1 MRTIDKNTSKIIYT
15 PLYPLSRGE
24 ICYFSKTMSQT
35 IHDILKQHW
44 GYDSFRDS
52 QEQIINSVL
61 DDNDTLALLPTGG
74 GKSICYQVPA
84 LMNEGI
90 CIVVSPLIALM
101 KDQVENLKKR
111 GIKALAIFSGMN
123 KREIDIAL
131 DNCVYGNFKFLYV
144 SPERL
149 QTEIFKVRLA
159 KMKVNLIAVDESH
172 CISQWGHDFRP
183 AYQKIKEIR
192 DIIDPSV
199 PFLAVT
205 ATANTRVIKDIAAQ
219 LSIENKYI
227 IKQSF
232 ARENLGYLVLKE
244 ENKDQKLIQII
255 KKTNHCG
262 IVYVNTRRKTK
273 EISQLLQRNG
283 ITADYYHGGLA
294 QDQRDKKQ
302 DDWVNNRTQVI
313 VATNAF
319 GMGIDKPDVRVVVH
333 MEPPASPE
341 AYFQEAGRGG
351 RDGHKSYAVLLYK
364 PSDKITLERF
374 HELEF
379 PEKTQ
384 IKKVYN
390 ALGNYYRLAIGGG
403 ENTNYEFDIVD
414 FSMKFNFE
422 TITVHHCLSILN
434 LAGYIHLSEAV
445 TRPNRV
451 KFEVGNSA
459 LYNYQVKHP
468 EHERLIQILLRKNE
482 GIFDNLI
489 GINLNTIAD
498 SLKKTVKELE
508 AILQKLKVFE
518 IIEYLPTSNKPL
530 LTYMVDRM
538 HEDRLKFP
546 KAIYLDRKTVKKE
559 QLDFMIRYCESDT
572 ICRSKLLLSYFD
584 ETEFTDCGTCDVCLG
599 RKKKNLSNDNF
610 ESIEKQ
616 IIGILENENLNITK
630 LVAAIKKYKSADII
644 EVIQWKLDNNSLNY
658 NEKNELYLV

>member
-1 MRTIDKNTSKIIYT
+1 
-15 PLYPLSRGE
+15 
-24 ICYFSKTMSQT
+24 MSQT
-35 IHDILKQHW
+35 IHDILKQYW

-52 QEQIINSVL
+52 QEEIINSVL
-61 DDNDTLALLPTGG
+61 DENDTLALLPTGG

-84 LMNEGI
+84 LVNNGI

-131 DNCVYGNFKFLYV
+131 DNCVYGDYKFLYV

-149 QTEIFKVRLA
+149 QTEIFRVRA
-159 KMKVNLIAVDESH
+159 SKMKVNLVAVDESH

-183 AYQKIKEIR
+183 AYQKIKELR
-192 DIIDPSV
+192 DIVGNAI

-205 ATANTRVIKDIAAQ
+205 ATANTRVIKDIASQ
-219 LSIENKYI
+219 LSIEKEHI

-255 KKTNHCG
+255 KKTNNCG

-273 EISQLLQRNG
+273 EVSQLLQRNG
-283 ITADYYHGGLA
+283 ITADFYHGGLA
-294 QDQRDKKQ
+294 QDERDKKQ
-302 DDWVNNRTQVI
+302 NDWINNRTQII

-351 RDGHKSYAVLLYK
+351 RDGKKSYAVLLYK

-390 ALGNYYRLAIGGG
+390 ALGNYFKLAIGGG
-403 ENTNYEFDIVD
+403 ENSNYEFDIVD
-414 FSMKFNFE
+414 FSSKFNFE
-422 TITVHHCLSILN
+422 VITAHHCLSILS
-434 LAGYIHLSEAV
+434 LAGYIHLSEAI

-468 EHERLIQILLRKNE
+468 EHERLIQLLLRKNE

-489 GINLNTIAD
+489 GINLNSIAD
-498 SLKKTVKELE
+498 SLKKSVKEVE
-508 AILQKLKVFE
+508 VTLQKLKSFE
-518 IIEYLPTSNKPL
+518 IIEFLPTSNQPV
-530 LTYMVDRM
+530 LTYTVDRM
-538 HEDRLKFP
+538 HEDRLKLP

-572 ICRSKLLLSYFD
+572 TCRSKLLLSYFD
-584 ETEFTDCGTCDVCLG
+584 ETEFSNCGTCDVCLN
-599 RKKKNLSNDNF
+599 RKKKSLSNDRF
-610 ESIEKQ
+610 TQIEKE
-616 IIGILENENLNITK
+616 INAILSTKNLNITK
-630 LVAAIKKYKSADII
+630 LVAEIKNYKPEQVI
-644 EVIQWKLDNNSLNY
+644 EVIQWKLDDNSLNY
-658 NEKNELYLV
+658 NEKNELYLVN

>member
-1 MRTIDKNTSKIIYT
+1 
-15 PLYPLSRGE
+15 
-24 ICYFSKTMSQT
+24 MSQT
-35 IHDILKQHW
+35 IQDILKQYW

-52 QEQIINSVL
+52 QEAIINSVL
-61 DDNDTLALLPTGG
+61 DDNNTLALLPTGG

-84 LMNEGI
+84 LVNEGI

-101 KDQVENLKKR
+101 KDQVENLQKR

-131 DNCVYGNFKFLYV
+131 DNCVYGNYKFLYV

-183 AYQKIKEIR
+183 AYQKIKDIR
-192 DIIDPSV
+192 DIIDQSI

-205 ATANTRVIKDIAAQ
+205 ATANTRVIQDIAAQ
-219 LSIENKYI
+219 LSIEPEHI

-232 ARENLGYLVLKE
+232 AREKLGYLVLKE
-244 ENKDQKLIQII
+244 ENKKQRLIQII
-255 KKTNHCG
+255 RKTGNCG

-273 EISQLLQRNG
+273 EIAEYLRQNN
-283 ITADYYHGGLA
+283 ITAEYYHGGLS
-294 QDQRDKKQ
+294 QEDRDKRQENWIQNK
-302 DDWVNNRTQVI
+302 TQLI

-351 RDGHKSYAVLLYK
+351 RDGKKSFAVLLYK
-364 PSDKITLERF
+364 PSDKSTLERF

-379 PEKTQ
+379 PDTSQ

-390 ALGNYYRLAIGGG
+390 ALGNYFRLAIGGG
-403 ENTNYEFDIVD
+403 ENSNYEFDIID
-414 FSMKFNFE
+414 FSTKFNFE
-422 TITVHHCLSILN
+422 VITTHHCLSILG
-434 LAGYIHLSEAV
+434 LAGYIHLSEAI

-451 KFEVGNSA
+451 KFEVGNNE
-459 LYNYQVKHP
+459 LYNYQIKHP
-468 EHERLIQILLRKNE
+468 EHEGLIQLLLRKNE
-482 GIFDNLI
+482 GIFDNLT
-489 GINLNTIAD
+489 GINLTSIGD
-498 SLKKTVKELE
+498 SLKKSAKEIE
-508 AILQKLKVFE
+508 VILHKLKSFGILE
-518 IIEYLPTSNKPL
+518 FLPTSNQPV
-530 LTYMVDRM
+530 LTYTVDRM
-538 HEDRLKFP
+538 HEDRLKFA

-572 ICRSKLLLSYFD
+572 TCRSKLLLSYFD
-584 ETEFTDCGTCDVCLG
+584 ETEFVDCGTCDICLS
-599 RKKKNLSNDNF
+599 RKKKELSSEQF
-610 ESIEKQ
+610 SLIEQKIKQ
-616 IIGILENENLNITK
+616 QIDQNPMRLSQLVQLLPDFNQDEILQ
-630 LVAAIKKYKSADII
+630 
-644 EVIQWKLDNNSLNY
+644 VIQWKLDENTMNY
-658 NEKNELYLV
+658 NDKNELFLIQK

>member
-1 MRTIDKNTSKIIYT
+1 
-15 PLYPLSRGE
+15 
-24 ICYFSKTMSQT
+24 MSQT
-35 IHDILKQHW
+35 IHDILKQYW

-52 QEQIINSVL
+52 QEEIINSVL
-61 DDNDTLALLPTGG
+61 DENDTLALLPTGG

-84 LMNEGI
+84 LVNEGI
-90 CIVVSPLIALM
+90 CIVISPLIALM
-101 KDQVENLKKR
+101 KDQVENLQKR

-131 DNCVYGNFKFLYV
+131 DNCVYGDYKFLYV

-192 DIIDPSV
+192 DIIQKSV

-205 ATANTRVIKDIAAQ
+205 ATANTRVIQDIASQ
-219 LSIENKYI
+219 LSIDSQHI

-244 ENKDQKLIQII
+244 ENKKQRLIQII
-255 KKTNHCG
+255 RKTGGCG

-273 EISQLLQRNG
+273 EIAEFLRQNG
-283 ITADYYHGGLA
+283 ITADYYHGGLS
-294 QDQRDKKQ
+294 QEDRD
-302 DDWVNNRTQVI
+302 NRQGNWIKNKTQVI

-333 MEPPASPE
+333 MEPPPSPE

-351 RDGHKSYAVLLYK
+351 RDGKKSFAVILYK
-364 PSDKITLERF
+364 PSDKTTLERF

-379 PEKTQ
+379 PDTIQ

-390 ALGNYYRLAIGGG
+390 ALGNYFRLAIGGG
-403 ENTNYEFDIVD
+403 ENSNYEFDLID
-414 FSMKFNFE
+414 FATKFNFE
-422 TITVHHCLSILN
+422 VITTHHCLSILG
-434 LAGYIHLSEAV
+434 LAGYIHLSEAI

-451 KFEVGNSA
+451 KFEVSNNE
-459 LYNYQVKHP
+459 LYNYQIKHP
-468 EHERLIQILLRKNE
+468 EHEGLIQLLLRKNE

-489 GINLNTIAD
+489 GIDLTSLGD
-498 SLKKTVKELE
+498 LLKKSAKEIE
-508 AILQKLKVFE
+508 AILKKLKSYGILEF
-518 IIEYLPTSNKPL
+518 LPTSNQPL
-530 LTYMVDRM
+530 LTYTVDRM

-584 ETEFTDCGTCDVCLG
+584 ETEFVDCGTCDVCLA
-599 RKKKNLSNDNF
+599 RKKKVLSTEKF
-610 ESIEKQ
+610 TVIEKEIEE
-616 IIGILENENLNITK
+616 IIRQMPLGITQLVQKMPHHNQDNILE
-630 LVAAIKKYKSADII
+630 V
-644 EVIQWKLDNNSLNY
+644 VQWKLDENTLTY
-658 NEKNELYLV
+658 TDKNELVLTGK

>member
-1 MRTIDKNTSKIIYT
+1 
-15 PLYPLSRGE
+15 
-24 ICYFSKTMSQT
+24 MSQT
-35 IHDILKQHW
+35 IHDILKQYW

-52 QEQIINSVL
+52 QEEIINSVL
-61 DDNDTLALLPTGG
+61 DENDTLALLPTGG

-84 LMNEGI
+84 LVNKGI
-90 CIVVSPLIALM
+90 CIVISPLIALM
-101 KDQVENLKKR
+101 KDQVENLQKR

-131 DNCVYGNFKFLYV
+131 DNCVYGDYKFLYV

-192 DIIDPSV
+192 DIIQKSV

-205 ATANTRVIKDIAAQ
+205 ATANTRVIQDIASQ
-219 LSIENKYI
+219 LSIDSQHI

-244 ENKDQKLIQII
+244 ENKKQRLIQII
-255 KKTNHCG
+255 RKTGGCG

-273 EISQLLQRNG
+273 EIAEFLRQNG
-283 ITADYYHGGLA
+283 ITADYYHGGLS
-294 QDQRDKKQ
+294 QEDRD
-302 DDWVNNRTQVI
+302 NRQGNWIKNKTQVI

-333 MEPPASPE
+333 MEPPPSPE

-351 RDGHKSYAVLLYK
+351 RDGKKSFAVLLYK
-364 PSDKITLERF
+364 PSDKTTLERF

-379 PEKTQ
+379 PDTVQ

-390 ALGNYYRLAIGGG
+390 ALGNYFRLAIGGG
-403 ENTNYEFDIVD
+403 ENSNYEFDLID
-414 FSMKFNFE
+414 FATKFNFE
-422 TITVHHCLSILN
+422 VITTHHCLSILG
-434 LAGYIHLSEAV
+434 LAGYIHLSEAI

-451 KFEVGNSA
+451 KFEVSNNE
-459 LYNYQVKHP
+459 LYNYQIKHP
-468 EHERLIQILLRKNE
+468 EHEGLIQLLLRKNE

-489 GINLNTIAD
+489 GIDLTSIGD
-498 SLKKTVKELE
+498 LLKKSAKEIE
-508 AILQKLKVFE
+508 AILKKLKSYGILEF
-518 IIEYLPTSNKPL
+518 LPTSNQPL
-530 LTYMVDRM
+530 LTYTVDRM

-584 ETEFTDCGTCDVCLG
+584 ETEFVDCGTCDVCLA
-599 RKKKNLSNDNF
+599 RKKKVLSKEKF
-610 ESIEKQ
+610 TVIEKEVEE
-616 IIGILENENLNITK
+616 IISQMPLGITQLVQKMPHHNQDNILE
-630 LVAAIKKYKSADII
+630 V
-644 EVIQWKLDNNSLNY
+644 VQWKLDENTLTY
-658 NEKNELYLV
+658 TDKNELVLTGK

>member
-1 MRTIDKNTSKIIYT
+1 
-15 PLYPLSRGE
+15 
-24 ICYFSKTMSQT
+24 MSQT
-35 IHDILKQHW
+35 IHDILKQYW

-52 QEQIINSVL
+52 QEEIINSVL
-61 DDNDTLALLPTGG
+61 DENDTLALLPTGG

-84 LMNEGI
+84 LVNEGI
-90 CIVVSPLIALM
+90 CIVISPLIALM
-101 KDQVENLKKR
+101 KDQVENLQKR

-131 DNCVYGNFKFLYV
+131 DNCVFGDYKFLYV

-192 DIIDPSV
+192 DIIQKSV

-205 ATANTRVIKDIAAQ
+205 ATANTRVIQDIASQ
-219 LSIENKYI
+219 LSIDSQHI

-244 ENKDQKLIQII
+244 ENKKQRLIQII
-255 KKTNHCG
+255 RKTGGCG

-273 EISQLLQRNG
+273 EIAEFLRQNG
-283 ITADYYHGGLA
+283 ITADYYHGGLS
-294 QDQRDKKQ
+294 QEDRD
-302 DDWVNNRTQVI
+302 NRQGNWIKNKTQVI

-333 MEPPASPE
+333 MEPPPSPE

-351 RDGHKSYAVLLYK
+351 RDGKKSFAVILYK
-364 PSDKITLERF
+364 PSDKTTLERF

-379 PEKTQ
+379 PDTIQ

-390 ALGNYYRLAIGGG
+390 ALGNYFRLAIGGG
-403 ENTNYEFDIVD
+403 ENSNYEFDLID
-414 FSMKFNFE
+414 FATKFNFE
-422 TITVHHCLSILN
+422 VITTHHCLSILG
-434 LAGYIHLSEAV
+434 LAGYIHLSEAI

-451 KFEVGNSA
+451 KFEVSNNE
-459 LYNYQVKHP
+459 LYNYQIKHP
-468 EHERLIQILLRKNE
+468 EHEGLIQLLLRKNE

-489 GINLNTIAD
+489 GIDLTSLGD
-498 SLKKTVKELE
+498 LLKKSAKEIE
-508 AILQKLKVFE
+508 AILKKLKSYGILEF
-518 IIEYLPTSNKPL
+518 LPTSNQPL
-530 LTYMVDRM
+530 LTYTVDRM

-584 ETEFTDCGTCDVCLG
+584 ETEFVDCGTCDVCLA
-599 RKKKNLSNDNF
+599 RKKKVLSTEKF
-610 ESIEKQ
+610 TVIEKEIEE
-616 IIGILENENLNITK
+616 IIRQMPLGITQLVQKMPHHNQDNILE
-630 LVAAIKKYKSADII
+630 V
-644 EVIQWKLDNNSLNY
+644 VQWKLDENTLTY
-658 NEKNELYLV
+658 TDKNELVLTGK

>member
-1 MRTIDKNTSKIIYT
+1 
-15 PLYPLSRGE
+15 
-24 ICYFSKTMSQT
+24 MSQT
-35 IHDILKQHW
+35 IHDILKQYW

-52 QEQIINSVL
+52 QEEIINSVL
-61 DDNDTLALLPTGG
+61 DENDTLALLPTGG

-84 LMNEGI
+84 LVNEGI
-90 CIVVSPLIALM
+90 CIVISPLIALM
-101 KDQVENLKKR
+101 KDQVENLQKR

-131 DNCVYGNFKFLYV
+131 DNCVFGDYKFLYV

-192 DIIDPSV
+192 DIIQKSV

-205 ATANTRVIKDIAAQ
+205 ATANTRVIQDIASQ
-219 LSIENKYI
+219 LSIDSQHI

-244 ENKDQKLIQII
+244 ENKKQRLIQII
-255 KKTNHCG
+255 RKTGGCG

-273 EISQLLQRNG
+273 EIAEFLRQNG
-283 ITADYYHGGLA
+283 ITADYYHGGLS
-294 QDQRDKKQ
+294 QEDR
-302 DDWVNNRTQVI
+302 NNRQGNWIKNKTQVI

-333 MEPPASPE
+333 MEPPPSPE

-351 RDGHKSYAVLLYK
+351 RDGKKSFAVLLYK
-364 PSDKITLERF
+364 PSDKTTLERF

-379 PEKTQ
+379 PDTIQ

-390 ALGNYYRLAIGGG
+390 ALGNYFRLAIGGG
-403 ENTNYEFDIVD
+403 ENSNYEFDLID
-414 FSMKFNFE
+414 FATKFNFE
-422 TITVHHCLSILN
+422 VITTHHCLSILG
-434 LAGYIHLSEAV
+434 LAGYIHLSEAI

-451 KFEVGNSA
+451 KFEVSNNE
-459 LYNYQVKHP
+459 LYNYQIKHP
-468 EHERLIQILLRKNE
+468 EHEGLIQLLLRKNE

-489 GINLNTIAD
+489 GIDLTSLGD
-498 SLKKTVKELE
+498 LLKKSAKEIE
-508 AILQKLKVFE
+508 AILKKLKSYGILEF
-518 IIEYLPTSNKPL
+518 LPTSNQPL
-530 LTYMVDRM
+530 LTYTVDRM

-584 ETEFTDCGTCDVCLG
+584 ETEFVDCGTCDVCLA
-599 RKKKNLSNDNF
+599 RKKKVLSTEKF
-610 ESIEKQ
+610 TVIEKEIEE
-616 IIGILENENLNITK
+616 IIRQMPLGITQLVQKMPHHNQDNILE
-630 LVAAIKKYKSADII
+630 V
-644 EVIQWKLDNNSLNY
+644 VQWKLDENTLTY
-658 NEKNELYLV
+658 TDKNELVLTGK

>member
-1 MRTIDKNTSKIIYT
+1 
-15 PLYPLSRGE
+15 
-24 ICYFSKTMSQT
+24 MSQT
-35 IHDILKQHW
+35 IHDILKQYW

-52 QEQIINSVL
+52 QEEIINSVL
-61 DDNDTLALLPTGG
+61 DENDTLALLPTGG

-84 LMNEGI
+84 LVNEGI
-90 CIVVSPLIALM
+90 CIVISPLIALM
-101 KDQVENLKKR
+101 KDQVENLQKR

-131 DNCVYGNFKFLYV
+131 DNCVYGDYKFLYV

-192 DIIDPSV
+192 DIIQKSV

-205 ATANTRVIKDIAAQ
+205 ATANTRVIQDIALQ
-219 LSIENKYI
+219 LSIDSQHI

-244 ENKDQKLIQII
+244 ENKKQRLIQII
-255 KKTNHCG
+255 RKTGGCG

-273 EISQLLQRNG
+273 EIAEFLRQNG
-283 ITADYYHGGLA
+283 ITADYYHGGLS
-294 QDQRDKKQ
+294 QEDRD
-302 DDWVNNRTQVI
+302 NRQGNWIKNKTQVI

-333 MEPPASPE
+333 MEPPPSPE

-351 RDGHKSYAVLLYK
+351 RDGKKSFAVLLYK
-364 PSDKITLERF
+364 PSDKTTLERF

-379 PEKTQ
+379 PDTIQ

-390 ALGNYYRLAIGGG
+390 ALGNYFRLAIGGG
-403 ENTNYEFDIVD
+403 ENSNYEFDLID
-414 FSMKFNFE
+414 FATKFNFE
-422 TITVHHCLSILN
+422 VITTHHCLSILG
-434 LAGYIHLSEAV
+434 LAGYIHLSEAI

-451 KFEVGNSA
+451 KFEVSNNE
-459 LYNYQVKHP
+459 LYNYQIKHP
-468 EHERLIQILLRKNE
+468 EHEGLIQLLLRKNE

-489 GINLNTIAD
+489 GIDLTSLGD
-498 SLKKTVKELE
+498 LLKKSAKEIE
-508 AILQKLKVFE
+508 AILKKLKSYGILEF
-518 IIEYLPTSNKPL
+518 LPTSNQPL
-530 LTYMVDRM
+530 LTYTVDRM

-584 ETEFTDCGTCDVCLG
+584 ETEFVDCGTCDVCLA
-599 RKKKNLSNDNF
+599 RKKKVLSTEKF
-610 ESIEKQ
+610 TVIEKEIEE
-616 IIGILENENLNITK
+616 IIRQMPLGITQLVQKMPHHNQDNILE
-630 LVAAIKKYKSADII
+630 V
-644 EVIQWKLDNNSLNY
+644 VQWKLDENTLTY
-658 NEKNELYLV
+658 TDKNELVLTGK